1 LASIGSIVLGTG
13 GSFGVEDI
21 VAQTFYQETQR
32 LLKTNEVL
40 HVLSQ
45 EKVKYFSPP
54 PPFLLPK
61 TYCYLPVC
69 LSQKFL
75 STISFSKHSNIA
87 YYHKTINISSD

>member
-40 HVLSQ
+40 HVLPQ
-45 EKVKYFSPP
+45 EKVKYFSPTP
-54 PPFLLPK
+54 PLPSAKNILLPSCLFVTKVFKHNFFLK
-61 TYCYLPVC
+61 TFQYCLLP
-69 LSQKFL
+69 
-75 STISFSKHSNIA
+75 
-87 YYHKTINISSD
+87 

>member
-40 HVLSQ
+40 HVLPQ

-54 PPFLLPK
+54 PSF
-61 TYCYLPVC
+61 C
-69 LSQKFL
+69 QKHIVTFL
-75 STISFSKHSNIA
+75 SVCHKSF
-87 YYHKTINISSD
+87 

>member
-40 HVLSQ
+40 HVLPQ

-54 PPFLLPK
+54 PPPSF
-61 TYCYLPVC
+61 C
-69 LSQKFL
+69 QKHIVTFL
-75 STISFSKHSNIA
+75 SVCHKSF
-87 YYHKTINISSD
+87 